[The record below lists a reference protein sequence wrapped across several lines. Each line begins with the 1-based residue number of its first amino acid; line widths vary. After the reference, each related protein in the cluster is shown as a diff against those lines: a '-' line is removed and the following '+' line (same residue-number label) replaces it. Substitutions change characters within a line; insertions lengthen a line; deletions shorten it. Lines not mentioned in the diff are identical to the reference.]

1 MSLNKL
7 KIKQKIINSLPERYH
22 FRKICR
28 IRQKTKEAPSCICPN
43 GSMTVE
49 AAVIIPLLTCLLV
62 FILFF
67 LRIMQVQLVVQ
78 SALQNTGRK
87 LSVYT
92 SLLEKT
98 KDDAEQT
105 GSEANYRVAAKSL
118 FVLNAGKSELIER
131 FVQGGITGVSLLESE
146 FSGDEIYLKASY
158 QMKFPVDLFGKKAFY
173 ITQNSL
179 HRKWTG
185 WSDANLKDGEV
196 WVYITKNGRV
206 YHKTSSCTYL
216 KLSIQSVEEGNI
228 TQYRNENGQKY
239 RKCNECAE
247 KDGVFS
253 KVYITNYGDCY
264 HRDLNCGGIKRTIE
278 IIRLSEAGGK
288 GACSKCWN

>member
-1 MSLNKL
+1 
-7 KIKQKIINSLPERYH
+7 
-22 FRKICR
+22 
-28 IRQKTKEAPSCICPN
+28 
-43 GSMTVE
+43 MTVE

-67 LRIMQVQLVVQ
+67 FRIMQVQLVVQ

-87 LSVYT
+87 LAVYT
-92 SLLEKT
+92 SILEKT
-98 KDDAEQT
+98 KDDAKQT

-247 KDGVFS
+247 KEGVFS

-278 IIRLSEAGGK
+278 IIRLSETGGK